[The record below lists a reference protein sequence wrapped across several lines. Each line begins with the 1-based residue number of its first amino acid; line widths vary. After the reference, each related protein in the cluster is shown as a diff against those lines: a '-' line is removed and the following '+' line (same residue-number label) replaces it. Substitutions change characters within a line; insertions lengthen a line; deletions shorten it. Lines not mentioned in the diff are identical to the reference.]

1 MLYLLFLLEDPFNLK
16 RRKIIQ
22 VRLIHTGMDLHFTAM
37 KIINDKTLMINY
49 RNYLLYLIVILCGY
63 FCEQK
68 YIFSPILTFYHAIM
82 NRIQCHI
89 SDTLFIIS
97 KLKTICLSCYII
109 QTNIKIKTM
118 KRYIYTCARFGILFQ
133 INEFFFNLDHCLH
146 DEFHFIFPIFIAHIL
161 HRK

>member
-22 VRLIHTGMDLHFTAM
+22 VGLAYTGMDLHFTAM

-68 YIFSPILTFYHAIM
+68 YIF
-82 NRIQCHI
+82 
-89 SDTLFIIS
+89 
-97 KLKTICLSCYII
+97 
-109 QTNIKIKTM
+109 
-118 KRYIYTCARFGILFQ
+118 
-133 INEFFFNLDHCLH
+133 
-146 DEFHFIFPIFIAHIL
+146 
-161 HRK
+161 